1 MEIEIQPSFFL
12 LASYK
17 FNFARVILK
26 LLLIQLFPN
35 THRKISHPTKISTF
49 TVTQENIAS
58 DLAKQGR
65 VLVQERVRAREVLLV
80 LREPSVGREV
90 RERGFRVQ
98 EAPGV
103 EQPVQVARVFERG
116 GTEDDC
122 AGGRLQREEGVRVR
136 DGDRVT
142 SYLKP

>member
-1 MEIEIQPSFFL
+1 MEIEILTNFFL
-12 LASYK
+12 LASYN
-17 FNFARVILK
+17 FSFARAILK

-65 VLVQERVRAREVLLV
+65 VLVQERVCAREVLLV

-98 EAPGV
+98 EAPGMG
-103 EQPVQVARVFERG
+103 QFIQV
-116 GTEDDC
+116 
-122 AGGRLQREEGVRVR
+122 
-136 DGDRVT
+136 
-142 SYLKP
+142 